1 MADKPG
7 NQTQNFKVI
16 GTRPVRHD
24 GVDKVTGRAK
34 YGADYTFPGMLHG
47 RVLRSPHAH
56 ALIKSINYDA
66 ALKLPGVFAIVTGAD
81 LPELAS
87 KTEQVGE
94 GAVNSRYVSMNILAR
109 EKVLYDGHA
118 VAAVAAIDR
127 HTADEALRLIEVDYE
142 ILPPGP
148 IAVRDRRRACHRSRR
163 RFRPEPL

>member
-1 MADKPG
+1 MMP
-7 NQTQNFKVI
+7 
-16 GTRPVRHD
+16 
-24 GVDKVTGRAK
+24 
-34 YGADYTFPGMLHG
+34 
-47 RVLRSPHAH
+47 
-56 ALIKSINYDA
+56 

-109 EKVLYDGHA
+109 DKVLYDGHA

-142 ILPPGP
+142 ILPPVMTVDAGDE
-148 IAVRDRRRACHRSRR
+148 A
-163 RFRPEPL
+163 